1 MPFLTQGKTNW
12 KFLLIVAVLVIIVGG
27 VILWCDFKQT
37 SWQPTVFNRISNFCN
52 IDDDCGSSCGCGCGC
67 INVNEHCP
75 GDELAECDGYPCKC
89 ADNKCVLHDV
99 VTGCLEKYPAEL
111 FEGCIPG
118 EIMDGWTG
126 ICIYPEH
133 AIDTSGIEHH
143 IDAPAPDIVKEA
155 SIAHYSTSWS
165 TCQTNWFIKINGE
178 WKGVNQ
184 LDFCNYLIRVSSFL
198 LEWEEGCC

>member
-1 MPFLTQGKTNW
+1 MNKKIPTTLAILIIFLVT
-12 KFLLIVAVLVIIVGG
+12 AVIIAIV
-27 VILWCDFKQT
+27 LWACPEKEIVTPDIT
-37 SWQPTVFNRISNFCN
+37 YCEEDT
-52 IDDDCGSSCGCGCGC
+52 DCRSSCGCGC

-89 ADNKCVLHDV
+89 VNNKCVLDDV
-99 VTGCLEKYPAEL
+99 VTGCLEKYPAKV

-126 ICIYPEH
+126 SYIYPEH
-133 AIDTSGIEHH
+133 ALDTSGIDHH

-165 TCQTNWFIKINGE
+165 TCQTNWLLKIDGE
-178 WKGVNQ
+178 WESVNQ
-184 LDFCNYLIRVSSFL
+184 LDFCNHLIRFSSFL